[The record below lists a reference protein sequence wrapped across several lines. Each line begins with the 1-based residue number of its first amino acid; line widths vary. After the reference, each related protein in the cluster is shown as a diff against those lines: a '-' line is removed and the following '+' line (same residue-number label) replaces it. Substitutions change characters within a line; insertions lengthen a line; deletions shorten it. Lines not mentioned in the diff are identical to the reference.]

1 MNDGRRIAYGA
12 AALAL
17 AGLWTGA
24 ASAVETGSATAV
36 QAASAPP
43 VQIAAHRALYSMSLA
58 HSKTD
63 SGVTGA
69 HGEMGYQWGETCD
82 GWTVEQRYQ
91 LTINYAES
99 QDVKIVSN
107 FVTWES
113 KDGLKYRFNQKETR
127 NGTVDEEIRGA
138 AQLDGPG
145 KGGTITFEKPQS
157 QTMKLPAGTLFPSAH
172 TILLI
177 QKAEQGENFISRQ
190 VFDGATVEG
199 AVLVSA
205 VIGSKVEPPAKA
217 DTAKAAPAK
226 DATGGKADPGATAP
240 GKAKDQ
246 ADAANGLDNPVLQ
259 HPGWH
264 VRLAF
269 FPADPNTEKPD
280 YELGMLLLDNGIS
293 RDMMIDYGDYTIR
306 AKLAKIEALG
316 KPHC

>member
-1 MNDGRRIAYGA
+1 MAGWRGLCGA
-12 AALAL
+12 AA
-17 AGLWTGA
+17 A
-24 ASAVETGSATAV
+24 AVVCLGGGWAWAVETRP
-36 QAASAPP
+36 AAP
-43 VQIAAHRALYSMSLA
+43 VEIAAHRALYTMSLA
-58 HSKTD
+58 GAKTD

-82 GWTVEQRYQ
+82 GWTVEQRYT

-113 KDGLKYRFNQKETR
+113 KDGLRYRFNQKESR
-127 NGTVDEEIRGA
+127 NGTTDQEIRGQ

-157 QTMKLPAGTLFPSAH
+157 QTMKLPAGALFPSAH

-177 QKAEQGENFISRQ
+177 ERAQAGDNFVSRQ

-205 VIGSKVEPPAKA
+205 VIGAKTEPATKPGADAKA
-217 DTAKAAPAK
+217 GAAAKPASN
-226 DATGGKADPGATAP
+226 TDPSLNDP
-240 GKAKDQ
+240 I
-246 ADAANGLDNPVLQ
+246 LQ
-259 HPGWH
+259 RPGWH

-269 FPADPNTEKPD
+269 FPADPNAEKPD
-280 YELGMLLLDNGIS
+280 YELGMTLLDNGVS
-293 RDMMIDYGDYTIR
+293 RDMVIDYGDYTIK
-306 AKLAKIEALG
+306 AKLNKIEALG
-316 KPHC
+316 HPHC

>member
-1 MNDGRRIAYGA
+1 MIERWRSACA
-12 AALAL
+12 VAVL
-17 AGLWTGA
+17 AGACLWTGS
-24 ASAVETGSATAV
+24 ASAVET
-36 QAASAPP
+36 ASAPGG
-43 VQIAAHRALYSMSLA
+43 VQIAAHRALYTMTLA

-69 HGEMGYQWGETCD
+69 QGEMGYQWGESCD
-82 GWTVEQRYQ
+82 GWTVEQRYK
-91 LTINYAES
+91 LTINYADS

-113 KDGLKYRFNQKETR
+113 KDGTKYRFNQKETR
-127 NGTVDEEIRGA
+127 NGTVDEEIRGS

-145 KGGTITFEKPQS
+145 QGGIVTFDKPQP
-157 QTMKLPAGTLFPSAH
+157 QTMKLPPGTLFPSAH

-177 QKAEQGENFISRQ
+177 ERAEAGENFISRQ

-205 VIGSKVEPPAKA
+205 VIGSKVEPRSNRPRSKGAADPKA
-217 DTAKAAPAK
+217 DADAK
-226 DATGGKADPGATAP
+226 DDPSDPVAAAKDDP
-240 GKAKDQ
+240 KAKGGSEPDISLN
-246 ADAANGLDNPVLQ
+246 DPVLQ

-269 FPADPNTEKPD
+269 FPADPNSEKPD

-293 RDMMIDYGDYTIR
+293 RDMLIDYGDYTIK
-306 AKLAKIEALG
+306 AKLDKIEALG